1 MEALVYQDSPLANYL
16 EGEGEGE
23 QDWALQPDDS
33 HPSHSP
39 LDSETSNFAPRGP
52 PTFQDRIRNKLPTP
66 LQLKPLG
73 KEQTLAKI
81 HDVCKATIGTRI
93 GKSENERFLEQL
105 GYIIVASQLLNEQSA
120 PSYSA
125 ATGLL
130 SNTTNNADL
139 SKTRATNFGLRGA
152 IFTAAASFSVVWL
165 LHWAR
170 SRQGASWDFRRV
182 CILISLLLAVA
193 ITFYA
198 FAKRQ
203 WLKYLRRQAVDA
215 ASVLVTNAQSFDSAA
230 SASVVLIQEVELV
243 SRGYRLSTPMPPIT
257 RLEEQTQTRRCLRLR
272 RILSEC
278 LTEMLERYL
287 DTKRHLRQFTDTVN
301 LEKYYDIYD
310 ISPVELEETRTSL
323 ADNAMEDKTSLRSL
337 RHLFSRVYSARK
349 ATFCCLLALPAD
361 GGEDDITNWG
371 AAVEEMQRLATTNGV
386 CVQRLAAILNE
397 QDNNI
402 VPPSPQT
409 KVTPNK
415 DRHRAQLRRLNS
427 LSQGIRGLHAKM
439 QLIREESDA
448 SLERATDDAD
458 FGTTLTTL
466 YESIGA
472 DLRGILQEW
481 EAGKSSLLATLENP
495 ERLSRSTNSMLKTPS
510 SPTLSLGGVTA
521 VEGGPAEA
529 LRALT
534 GEDSSNQSPDSNMD
548 DDEVFEAVAMPR
560 KRSSMT
566 REERIARMK
575 EERAKHAAARE
586 KSDANTHMLR
596 ELETSFHSRNDVTAI
611 LALTCLTSEQNY
623 SDHTPPYIILLRHH
637 PPVVVTLIVWN
648 WLWTDK
654 KLTAV
659 LEARLEQASLLK
671 KVVDAIKDLVQD
683 CNFDCNDSG
692 IALQAMDNSHVALV
706 SMMLKAEGFSPY
718 RCDRNVALGINLVS
732 LTKVLKAAQNE
743 DILTLKA
750 EDSPDV
756 INLVFESA
764 ETDRLS
770 EYDIKLMDIDQE
782 HLAIPDTEYA
792 ATVEMP
798 STEFRRICADL
809 GNLSESV
816 MIEANKDGVK
826 FSCQGEIGNGAIT
839 LRQHTNVD
847 KPDQNVSI
855 ALSEPVSLTFS
866 LKYLTNFCKATGLS
880 SSVRLCLS
888 QEVPLL
894 VEYGLGS
901 GHLRFFLAP
910 KIGDEE

>member
-1 MEALVYQDSPLANYL
+1 MEALVYEDSPLADYL
-16 EGEGEGE
+16 EGEGVAQ
-23 QDWALQPDDS
+23 QDWAPQHEEH
-33 HPSHSP
+33 HPTQTP
-39 LDSETSNFAPRGP
+39 LDSLTANFAPRGP
-52 PTFQDRIRNKLPTP
+52 PTFQDRIRNKLPAP
-66 LQLKPLG
+66 LQLKPMG
-73 KEQTLAKI
+73 QQETLAKI
-81 HDVCKATIGTRI
+81 HNACKAAISTKI
-93 GKSENERFLEQL
+93 GKSENERFLEQF
-105 GYIIVASQLLNEQSA
+105 GYTIVASQLLNEQSA
-120 PSYSA
+120 PSYS
-125 ATGLL
+125 TVSGLL
-130 SNTTNNADL
+130 SNTTHNADL
-139 SKTRATNFGLRGA
+139 PGTRAASFGLRGA
-152 IFTAAASFSVVWL
+152 IFTAGASFSVVWI

-170 SRQGASWDFRRV
+170 SRQGSGWDFRRV
-182 CILISLLLAVA
+182 CILIILLLAVA
-193 ITFYA
+193 TAFYA

-203 WLKYLRRQAVDA
+203 WLKYLRRQAVDV

-243 SRGYRLSTPMPPIT
+243 SRGYRISTPMPPIT

-278 LTEMLERYL
+278 LSEMLEKYL
-287 DTKRHLRQFTDTVN
+287 DAKRHLRSLTDTAN

-310 ISPVELEETRTSL
+310 FSPEELEEPKSL
-323 ADNAMEDKTSLRSL
+323 STDSPLEDKTSLRSL
-337 RHLFSRVYSARK
+337 RHLFSRAYAARK
-349 ATFCCLLALPAD
+349 GTLCCLLALPAE
-361 GGEDDITNWG
+361 GGEADIAYWST
-371 AAVEEMQRLATTNGV
+371 AIEEMQRLAVTNGA

-397 QDNNI
+397 QDYNI
-402 VPPSPQT
+402 IPPSPQS
-409 KVTPNK
+409 KLTPNK

-427 LSQGIRGLHAKM
+427 LSQGIRGIHAKM

-448 SLERATDDAD
+448 SLERATDDVD
-458 FGTTLTTL
+458 FGTTLATL
-466 YESIGA
+466 YQSIGT
-472 DLRGILQEW
+472 DLRGLLQEW
-481 EAGKSSLLATLENP
+481 EAGRSSLLATMENP
-495 ERLSRSTNSMLKTPS
+495 DRLSRPTSLLRTPA
-510 SPTLSLGGVTA
+510 SPTFSLGGVTA

-529 LRALT
+529 LRALN
-534 GEDSSNQSPDSNMD
+534 GEDQHLASPDNNMD
-548 DDEVFEAVAMPR
+548 DDEVFEAIALPR

-566 REERIARMK
+566 RDERIARMK
-575 EERAKHAAARE
+575 EERVRQAVARE

-596 ELETSFHSRNDVTAI
+596 ELETVIRLHTFPSPDKLLDTHYIQFGHI
-611 LALTCLTSEQNY
+611 YTSN
-623 SDHTPPYIILLRHH
+623 LL
-637 PPVVVTLIVWN
+637 L
-648 WLWTDK
+648 
-654 KLTAV
+654 

-732 LTKVLKAAQNE
+732 LTKVLRAAQNE

-764 ETDRLS
+764 QTDRLS

-792 ATVEMP
+792 ATVDMP
-798 STEFRRICADL
+798 STEFRRICTDL

-847 KPDQNVSI
+847 NPDQNVSI

-866 LKYLTNFCKATGLS
+866 LKYLMHFCKATGLS
-880 SSVRLCLS
+880 TSVRLCLS